1 MVNVRDPESLREEQG
16 VDFREQEQVVDAEQ
30 FEQAAEGAENQS
42 GLAVVA
48 VTDEQGRLLLVDSE
62 WVDGWTLPNGPVG
75 ADEDWA
81 VAADRWAEDELSF
94 PVQVEQPE
102 LVIRTETRTEDGDES
117 VVGYTV
123 AFTASLIPA
132 MGGPGGP
139 GGPGGVGPGGPPP
152 GVGPDGEEAPE
163 GEEPPAGPGGPPAG
177 AGGPGGPGV
186 GPIASNP
193 NLDWFGAV
201 PDEVA
206 PGHHALVQYFLG

>member
-1 MVNVRDPESLREEQG
+1 MVSIRDPESLREEPG
-16 VDFREQEQVVDAEQ
+16 VDFREQEQVVDSEA

-42 GLAVVA
+42 GLVVVA

-132 MGGPGGP
+132 MGGPGGV
-139 GGPGGVGPGGPPP
+139 GPGGGPPP
-152 GVGPDGEEAPE
+152 GVGPDDEDSPE
-163 GEEPPAGPGGPPAG
+163 GEGPPAGPGGPPAG
-177 AGGPGGPGV
+177 AGGPGGPGA

-193 NLDWFGAV
+193 NLDWFAAV

-206 PGHHALVQYFLG
+206 PGHHALVQYFLD

>member
-1 MVNVRDPESLREEQG
+1 MVSIRDPESLREEPG
-16 VDFREQEQVVDAEQ
+16 VDFREQEQVVDSEA
-30 FEQAAEGAENQS
+30 FEQAVEGAANQS
-42 GLAVVA
+42 GLVVVA

-81 VAADRWAEDELSF
+81 VAADRWGEDELSF
-94 PVQVEQPE
+94 PVQIERPE

-123 AFTASLIPA
+123 AFGASLIPA
-132 MGGPGGP
+132 MGGPGGM
-139 GGPGGVGPGGPPP
+139 GPGGPPP
-152 GVGPDGEEAPE
+152 GAGPDDEAPE
-163 GEEPPAGPGGPPAG
+163 GEGPPAGAGGPPAG

-193 NLDWFGAV
+193 NLDWFGTV

>member
-1 MVNVRDPESLREEQG
+1 MVNLRDPESLREEPG
-16 VDFREQEQVVDAEQ
+16 VDFREQEQVVDDEA
-30 FEQAAEGAENQS
+30 FEQAVEGAENQS
-42 GLAVVA
+42 GLVVVA
-48 VTDEQGRLLLVDSE
+48 VTDEQDRLLLVDSE

-81 VAADRWAEDELSF
+81 VAADRWAEDELHF
-94 PVQVEQPE
+94 PVQIEEPK

-123 AFTASLIPA
+123 AFAASLIPA
-132 MGGPGGP
+132 MGGSGGMGP
-139 GGPGGVGPGGPPP
+139 GGGPPP
-152 GVGPDGEEAPE
+152 GVGPDDEGSSE
-163 GEEPPAGPGGPPAG
+163 GEGPPAGGPPSGGAGPGGPG
-177 AGGPGGPGV
+177 A

-206 PGHHALVQYFLG
+206 PGHHALVQYFLD

>member
-1 MVNVRDPESLREEQG
+1 MVNLRDPESLREEPG

-30 FEQAAEGAENQS
+30 FETAVEGAENQS
-42 GLAVVA
+42 GLVVVA
-48 VTDEQGRLLLVDSE
+48 VTDEQDRLLLADSE

-94 PVQVEQPE
+94 PVQIERPE
-102 LVIRTETRTEDGDES
+102 LAIRTETRAEGGEES

-132 MGGPGGP
+132 MGGPGGM
-139 GGPGGVGPGGPPP
+139 GPGSPPP
-152 GVGPDGEEAPE
+152 GVGPDGEGAQE
-163 GEEPPAGPGGPPAG
+163 GEGPPAG
-177 AGGPGGPGV
+177 GGPPGGGGGPPGGPGA

-193 NLDWFGAV
+193 NLDWFDGV

-206 PGHHALVQYFLG
+206 PGHDALVQYFLG

>member
-1 MVNVRDPESLREEQG
+1 MVNLRDPESLREEPG
-16 VDFREQEQVVDAEQ
+16 VDFREQEQVVDSEA
-30 FEQAAEGAENQS
+30 FEQATEGAENQS
-42 GLAVVA
+42 GLVVVA

-81 VAADRWAEDELSF
+81 VAADRWSEDELNF
-94 PVQVEQPE
+94 PVQIEQPE

-123 AFTASLIPA
+123 AFAASLIPA
-132 MGGPGGP
+132 MGGPGGM
-139 GGPGGVGPGGPPP
+139 GPGGPPP
-152 GVGPDGEEAPE
+152 GVGPDDEDASE
-163 GEEPPAGPGGPPAG
+163 GEGPPAGGGGPPGGAGPGGPG
-177 AGGPGGPGV
+177 A

-193 NLDWFGAV
+193 NLDWFDGV

-206 PGHHALVQYFLG
+206 PGHHALVRYFLG